1 MDWKWTIPAQDVTV
15 FTAVAS
21 LHSGK
26 SQQNAPN
33 YCKKKKKRILFLHW
47 THLVM
52 TVPWWFPSSQNRAF
66 CTAFPSTPVLT
77 WSLVVVCSRP
87 VRLTEAMDGV
97 SIGHIRTQTAR
108 QEKNLETNLN
118 GWAQIP
124 RIHDVCVRVCV
135 CVWDCLVF
143 SSSTL
148 IYRTVSLAYSTSC
161 PMATFLSVWDIQQVS
176 KSKPAGPASR
186 LGRERLIFCSGL
198 QNES

>member
-1 MDWKWTIPAQDVTV
+1 MDWNWTIPAQDVMA

-26 SQQNAPN
+26 SQQNTPN
-33 YCKKKKKRILFLHW
+33 YCKKKKKKILFFAVNNN
-47 THLVM
+47 VM

-66 CTAFPSTPVLT
+66 CTVFPSTPVLT
-77 WSLVVVCSRP
+77 WSLGVVCSRP
-87 VRLTEAMDGV
+87 VTLTEAMDGV
-97 SIGHIRTQTAR
+97 SIGRIRTQTAR

-124 RIHDVCVRVCV
+124 RIHGVCV

-143 SSSTL
+143 SSSTW
-148 IYRTVSLAYSTSC
+148 YTVPSALLTVRAG

-176 KSKPAGPASR
+176 KSKPAGPARR

-198 QNES
+198 QSES

>member
-1 MDWKWTIPAQDVTV
+1 MDWNWTIPAQDVMV
-15 FTAVAS
+15 FPAVAS

-26 SQQNAPN
+26 SQQNTPN
-33 YCKKKKKRILFLHW
+33 YCQKKTIILFFHW
-47 THLVM
+47 TDLVM
-52 TVPWWFPSSQNRAF
+52 TVPWWFPSSQNRTF
-66 CTAFPSTPVLT
+66 STAFPSTPVLT

-97 SIGHIRTQTAR
+97 SIGRIRTQTAG
-108 QEKNLETNLN
+108 QEKNLDRNLN

-143 SSSTL
+143 SSSTW
-148 IYRTVSLAYSTSC
+148 YTVPSALLTVRAG